1 MKSVDYPAL
10 SDEDLFE
17 LVKRHN
23 DKVAFDVLYKRY
35 DRRLFSYCLRAMEDR
50 DEAKDVYQQAIMNI
64 YAKRDTFKGG
74 SFVAWLMT
82 IVRNQCLMAKRSK
95 KYTRDVDEMQNVLVA
110 SDSVGATDHGLNEAV
125 HKAVDSLPADFKEV
139 VAMRYFDEFS
149 YEQIAQTL
157 GISMS
162 LVKVRLYRAK
172 KLLLEALS
180 PYREELL

>member
-1 MKSVDYPAL
+1 MKAIDYPTQ

-17 LVKRHN
+17 LVKRHD
-23 DKVAFDVLYKRY
+23 DKVAFNVLYKRY
-35 DRRLFSYCLRAMEDR
+35 DRRLFSYCLRAMESRED
-50 DEAKDVYQQAIMNI
+50 AQDVYQTAIMNI
-64 YAKRDTFKGG
+64 YAKRESFKGG

-82 IVRNQCLMAKRSK
+82 IMRNQCLMAKRSK
-95 KYTRDVDEMQNVLVA
+95 KYTRDIDDMQNVLVA
-110 SDSVGATDHGLNEAV
+110 SESAEYVDQGLGEAV
-125 HKAVDSLPADFKEV
+125 REAIETLPADFREV
-139 VAMRYFDEFS
+139 VALRYFDEFS